1 MRRLGFFVLMGW
13 AWCVQAADERP
24 PKLEPLPESEVGEEE
39 LQPEVTI
46 RREGKNKIEEYS
58 IGGRVYMIKV
68 IPPIGPPYYLLD
80 TDGDGNMDVRRS
92 DLEENLRIHQWKIL
106 EW

>member
-1 MRRLGFFVLMGW
+1 MGWIRLLLLLGFVLG
-13 AWCVQAADERP
+13 VQAADERP
-24 PKLEPLPESEVGEEE
+24 PALEPLPEPEVGEEE

-68 IPPIGPPYYLLD
+68 TPPIGPPYYLLD

-92 DLEENLRIHQWKIL
+92 DLEETLHIHQWKIL

>member
-1 MRRLGFFVLMGW
+1 MRLLGFFLLLGWMG
-13 AWCVQAADERP
+13 CVQAADDRP
-24 PKLEPLPESEVGEEE
+24 PQLEPLPEPEVNEEE

-46 RREGKNKIEEYS
+46 RQEGRNKVEEYS
-58 IGGRVYMIKV
+58 IGGRTYMIKV

>member
-1 MRRLGFFVLMGW
+1 MRTMGFIFLFGL
-13 AWCVQAADERP
+13 ALAARAVDDSP
-24 PKLEPLPESEVGEEE
+24 PELEPLPEPEVGEEE

-46 RREGKNKIEEYS
+46 RREGKNKVEEYS

-92 DLEENLRIHQWKIL
+92 DLEETLHIHQWRIL